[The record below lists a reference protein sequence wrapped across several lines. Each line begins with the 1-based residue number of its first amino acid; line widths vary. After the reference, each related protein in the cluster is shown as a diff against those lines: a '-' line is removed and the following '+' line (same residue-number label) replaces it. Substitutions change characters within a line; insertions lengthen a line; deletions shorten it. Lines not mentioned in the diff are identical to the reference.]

1 MSQKQ
6 SQKPEGAE
14 ATTPYGSFRTMTSF
28 VNDYREQKHI
38 PHRIDR
44 SEMSKLSGSARNETL
59 STLRYFGLVEGPND
73 KPNELFEQYVMA
85 SDEER
90 KPMLAAILRKSYS
103 FLFDTADFDITRA
116 TQAQMTELF
125 RSRGVSGSTL
135 VRAVSLFNAAAKEAG
150 ITVSPS
156 AAKTPTRVRTP
167 NSTRKKV
174 DKKPAETGTGE
185 AKLRDERPGLTH
197 RFELPIPGKAA
208 VVVIVPT
215 DMDAADWDMLSQMF
229 GIYVAR
235 WKGYTPTTTP
245 ATPAA

>member
-6 SQKPEGAE
+6 AHKPDGAE

-28 VNDYREQKHI
+28 VNDYRETKHI

-73 KPNELFEQYVMA
+73 KPNKLFEEYVMA
-85 SDEER
+85 SDEAR
-90 KPMLAAILRKSYS
+90 KPMLAAILQKSYS
-103 FLFDTADFDITRA
+103 FLFDTPDFDITRA
-116 TQAQMTELF
+116 TQSQMTELF

-156 AAKTPTRVRTP
+156 AAKTPTRVRAP
-167 NSTRKKV
+167 SGNRKKV
-174 DKKPAETGTGE
+174 EKKAADTAPGE
-185 AKLRDERPGLTH
+185 SKPKDERADSTH

-215 DMDAADWDMLSQMF
+215 DMDADDWNMLSQMF
-229 GIYVAR
+229 GIYVNR
-235 WKGYTPTTTP
+235 WKGYPPSTPPTTP
-245 ATPAA
+245 AT